1 VNVSTASGER
11 PASEDLTAQARIRNA
26 AIAEFAVEGF
36 LKATVRDI
44 AAAAGVSPALVIHHF
59 GSKAGLREVCD
70 AYVLE
75 TLLQRARGES
85 SAAGVRD
92 GLRDYLANPAEFHLQ
107 GQYMVRAIDENSPTA
122 DRFVEALL
130 AESENVLSAGIADGS
145 IRPTSDLRAM
155 AVLTLVISQG
165 LLSMPPAVVRA
176 LGHEAL
182 NPEVMRR
189 MAAPSLELY
198 TYGIYTDD
206 TLLRSV
212 HDALDDP
219 LRDTTNA
226 TQSATSE
233 THGTTNKTATN
244 ETAMSETATN
254 EEGQK

>member
-1 VNVSTASGER
+1 MVNVSTASSDR

-36 LKATVRDI
+36 LKATVRNI

-59 GSKAGLREVCD
+59 GSKAGLREICD

-75 TLLQRARGES
+75 TLLQRARDDA
-85 SAAGVRD
+85 SAAGVRG

-107 GQYMVRAIDENSPTA
+107 GQYMVRAIDEDSPTA
-122 DRFVEALL
+122 DRFVEALVG
-130 AESENVLSAGIADGS
+130 ESEKVLNAGIGDGS

-155 AVLTLVISQG
+155 AVLTLINSQA
-165 LLSMPPAVVRA
+165 LLSMPPAIVRA
-176 LGHEAL
+176 LGHDAL
-182 NPEVMRR
+182 NPAVMRR

-206 TLLRSV
+206 TLLKSV
-212 HDALDDP
+212 QDALDDP
-219 LRDTTNA
+219 PD
-226 TQSATSE
+226 S
-233 THGTTNKTATN
+233 ATN
-244 ETAMSETATN
+244 ESHGTTN